1 MFYVYLCVC
10 VYFNFY
16 VINLGVH
23 YVTVIM
29 EIVTRIIINIA
40 KGF

>member
-1 MFYVYLCVC
+1 MC

-16 VINLGVH
+16 IINLGVH
-23 YVTVIM
+23 NVTLNM